1 MHELG
6 VVFHIIK
13 SVNNIALENDV
24 KRISAVT
31 IELGEVSSVIP
42 YYLEDCWNWAVKKE
56 TVLKDAKL
64 VIEKIPAVTYCEDCQ
79 KTYETVKHGKI
90 CPHCGSE
97 RTYLLRGNEFI
108 LKNVVAAD
116 PDEESDSVTSENDK

>member
-6 VVFHIIK
+6 VVFHVIK
-13 SVNNIALENDV
+13 SVNKIAAENDV
-24 KRISAVT
+24 KKISAVT
-31 IELGEVSSVIP
+31 IELGEVSSVLP

-64 VIEKIPAVTYCEDCQ
+64 VIETIPAITYCEACE
-79 KTYETVKHGKI
+79 KTYETVNHGKI

-97 RTYLLRGNEFI
+97 RTYLLQGNEFV
-108 LKNVVAAD
+108 LKNIVAN
-116 PDEESDSVTSENDK
+116 DE